1 MRLGVLV
8 LIGGLILSSMSE
20 AQSFTEVK
28 LPAPDSTGGKP
39 LMAVLKARQSVRE
52 FSPDSLPLAV
62 LSNLLWAA
70 DGINRVESGKRTA
83 PSAMNWQEIDV
94 YVTLR
99 HGAYLYDATKHAL
112 VPVVEEDIRA
122 QTGTQPFVGEAAL
135 NLVYVADHARISR
148 VPDTLLAAFTMA
160 DAAFIAENVYLFCA
174 SEGLG
179 TVVRASVDATAL
191 GKTLKLRP
199 EQHVVLAQTV
209 GYPKK

>member
-1 MRLGVLV
+1 MRLGMLV
-8 LIGGLILSSMSE
+8 IIGGLILTNMAE
-20 AQSFTEVK
+20 AQGLSEVK

-52 FSPDSLPLAV
+52 FSPDSLSLTV

-94 YVTLR
+94 YVALQ
-99 HGAYLYDATKHAL
+99 HGAYRYDAQKHAL
-112 VPVVEEDIRA
+112 VPVVEGDVRA
-122 QTGTQPFVGEAAL
+122 QTGTQPFVGEAAM
-135 NLVYVADHARISR
+135 NLVYVADYTRISR
-148 VPDTLLAAFTMA
+148 VPDSLLVAFTMA
-160 DAAFIAENVYLFCA
+160 DAAFIAENVYLYCA

-179 TVVRASVDATAL
+179 TVVRASVDGAAL
-191 GKTLKLRP
+191 AKTLKLRP